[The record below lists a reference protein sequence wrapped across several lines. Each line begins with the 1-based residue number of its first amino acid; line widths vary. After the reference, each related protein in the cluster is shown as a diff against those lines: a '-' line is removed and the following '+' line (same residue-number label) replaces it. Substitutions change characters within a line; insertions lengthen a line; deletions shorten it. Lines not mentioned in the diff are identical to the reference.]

1 MSALTA
7 SITNFYKMEKILLT
21 AEELNMIQTLRKQK
35 AQMGAESTH
44 SNEGANKKTDEN
56 KQEQPK
62 EETPELLNYK
72 KDLEEI
78 KDLLKVIAEKLIDV
92 RGGF

>member
-1 MSALTA
+1 MKPGQVTGLSINKSWANRAPIALQD
-7 SITNFYKMEKILLT
+7 
-21 AEELNMIQTLRKQK
+21 MI
-35 AQMGAESTH
+35 M
-44 SNEGANKKTDEN
+44 KKVVN
-56 KQEQPK
+56 KQTVQEPK

>member
-1 MSALTA
+1 MKKIS
-7 SITNFYKMEKILLT
+7 KEKT
-21 AEELNMIQTLRKQK
+21 PVET
-35 AQMGAESTH
+35 
-44 SNEGANKKTDEN
+44 
-56 KQEQPK
+56 K
-62 EETPELLNYK
+62 EETPQVLNYK

>member
-1 MSALTA
+1 M
-7 SITNFYKMEKILLT
+7 
-21 AEELNMIQTLRKQK
+21 
-35 AQMGAESTH
+35 
-44 SNEGANKKTDEN
+44 KKVVN
-56 KQEQPK
+56 KQTVQEPK

-78 KDLLKVIAEKLIDV
+78 KDLLKVSAEKLIDV

>member
-1 MSALTA
+1 M
-7 SITNFYKMEKILLT
+7 
-21 AEELNMIQTLRKQK
+21 
-35 AQMGAESTH
+35 
-44 SNEGANKKTDEN
+44 KKVC
-56 KQEQPK
+56 KQEVPV
-62 EETPELLNYK
+62 EPETQQVLNYK

>member
-1 MSALTA
+1 M
-7 SITNFYKMEKILLT
+7 
-21 AEELNMIQTLRKQK
+21 
-35 AQMGAESTH
+35 
-44 SNEGANKKTDEN
+44 KKVIN
-56 KQEQPK
+56 KQTVQEPK

>member
-1 MSALTA
+1 
-7 SITNFYKMEKILLT
+7 
-21 AEELNMIQTLRKQK
+21 MI
-35 AQMGAESTH
+35 M
-44 SNEGANKKTDEN
+44 KKVVN
-56 KQEQPK
+56 KQALPEPK
-62 EETPELLNYK
+62 EETPAILDYK